1 MPSPASTSSPA
12 PSPSPPPLDER
23 IPLSSVPDSTK
34 LFPPLI
40 QDAIKAEMDLK
51 EEGAYYDEFEQL
63 YWMYSGWEEVLE
75 DYNHDCEA
83 FYKQRQE
90 YSDKYGGRA
99 ESMSRD
105 EFREAAA
112 ALDKLK
118 QLLAELDARIKGP
131 PGLACLRKR
140 HFKRFPILNPEQRLV
155 ALPSMRSRRT
165 TAQQIVQLVKTSLLQ
180 QPDVS
185 L

>member
-131 PGLACLRKR
+131 PGA